1 VAVNGQQAGL
11 DAPGGKFLHLTR
23 SWRAG
28 DRIDLEMPM
37 NFRLVKGRK
46 AQAGRVAVMRGPVV
60 FCLNR
65 TRHPQLDSDLRS
77 LALTSTSI
85 EEPLSDETVR
95 PHGVASRVKASRIDL
110 YKYAQAEAPEDLTLT
125 LTEFPDPDG
134 ESVYF
139 RVANPAASALVDDEL
154 LERKL

>member
-1 VAVNGQQAGL
+1 
-11 DAPGGKFLHLTR
+11 
-23 SWRAG
+23 
-28 DRIDLEMPM
+28 M

-46 AQAGRVAVMRGPVV
+46 AQAGRVAVMRGPAL

-65 TRHPQLDSDLRS
+65 TQHPQLADSDLRS
-77 LALTSTSI
+77 LALTRTSI
-85 EEPLSDETVR
+85 DGPLSDETVR
-95 PHGVASRVKASRIDL
+95 PHGVACRVKASRIGL
-110 YKYAQAEAPEDLTLT
+110 YKYAQAEAPDDLTLT

-154 LERKL
+154 VEWKP